1 MKRRSFIKGLASAG
15 ITTVL
20 PTSSLGMVL
29 ASCASATSNEP
40 FDFDKRID
48 RSGTWSIKYGRATNG
63 EIPLWIADMD
73 FETDP
78 FVKAALQA
86 RIDRNVLGYTN
97 IPPEFYDA
105 IAGWQKNY
113 YGYQVEREWI
123 NYVPG
128 VITGMNQAYLTF
140 TQPGDKI
147 IVQPPVYDHFKL
159 YIERLGRVAVDNPM
173 LLEDGH
179 YKMDLEALE
188 QLIDDRTKMLVL
200 CNPSNPCG
208 IHWERETL
216 VQLADIC
223 HRHGV
228 IVVSDEIHADLT
240 LYGVKHVP
248 FCSVSEAA
256 ARVGLIFAGPTKS
269 FNLAGLTGTA
279 YCLIPNQELRERY
292 MATLE
297 NCKMEEASIPTIVAT
312 IAAYR
317 NDMRW
322 LEALKHYIEGNVQRA
337 RDFFAEHQM
346 DMTAFRPGASFLLWI
361 DCRSLEMPQTDLMNR
376 FKDGAKVILSNGA
389 SYGPGG
395 EGFVRMNL
403 GCPTSLLDEA
413 LDRIAREFGK

>member
-1 MKRRSFIKGLASAG
+1 MKRRHFIKGLAAAG
-15 ITTVL
+15 VTSVL
-20 PTSSLGMVL
+20 PTSSLGIAL
-29 ASCASATSNEP
+29 ASCAAATFTET

-48 RSGTWSIKYGRATNG
+48 RDGTWSIRYGRATNG

-73 FETDP
+73 FGTDP
-78 FVKAALQA
+78 FVKAALEA
-86 RIDRNVLGYTN
+86 RIDRDVLGYTN

-105 IAGWQKNY
+105 IAGWQKYY

-147 IVQPPVYDHFKL
+147 IVQPPVYDHFRL

-173 LLEDGH
+173 ILEGEH

-223 HRHGV
+223 DRHGV
-228 IVVSDEIHADLT
+228 IVVSDEIHSDLT
-240 LYGVKHVP
+240 LYGIPHVP

-256 ARVGLIFAGPTKS
+256 TRVGMIFTGPTKS

-279 YCLIPNQELRERY
+279 YCVIPNQELRKRY
-292 MATLE
+292 TNTLE

-317 NDMRW
+317 NDTRW

-337 RDFFAEHQM
+337 LDFFSENQM
-346 DMTAFRPGASFLLWI
+346 GMIAFRPSASFLMWI
-361 DCRSLEMPQTDLMNR
+361 DCRSLGLPQTDLMNR

-403 GCPTSLLDEA
+403 GCPASLLDEA
-413 LDRIAREFGK
+413 LSRIAQEFGK

>member
-1 MKRRSFIKGLASAG
+1 
-15 ITTVL
+15 
-20 PTSSLGMVL
+20 
-29 ASCASATSNEP
+29 
-40 FDFDKRID
+40 
-48 RSGTWSIKYGRATNG
+48 
-63 EIPLWIADMD
+63 MD
-73 FETDP
+73 FGTDP
-78 FVKAALQA
+78 FVKAALEA
-86 RIDRNVLGYTN
+86 RIDRDVLGYTN

-105 IAGWQKNY
+105 IVGWQKNY

-147 IVQPPVYDHFKL
+147 IVQPPVYDHFRL

-173 LLEDGH
+173 ILEGEH
-179 YKMDLEALE
+179 YRMDLEALE
-188 QLIDDRTKMLVL
+188 QLIDDRTKLLVL

-216 VQLADIC
+216 EQLADIC
-223 HRHGV
+223 DRHGI

-240 LYGVKHVP
+240 LYGVHHVP

-256 ARVGLIFAGPTKS
+256 TRVGMIFTGPTKS

-279 YCLIPNQELRERY
+279 YCIIPNQELRERY
-292 MATLE
+292 TETLE

-317 NDMRW
+317 DDTRW
-322 LEALKHYIEGNVQRA
+322 LEALKRYIESNVQRA
-337 RDFFAEHQM
+337 LDFFSENRM
-346 DMTAFRPGASFLLWI
+346 GMTAFRPGASFLLWI
-361 DCRSLEMPQTDLMNR
+361 DCRSLGLPQTDLMNR
-376 FKDGAKVILSNGA
+376 FKDGAKVILSNGG

-403 GCPTSLLDEA
+403 GVPASLLDEA
-413 LDRIAREFGK
+413 LARIAQEFGK

>member
-1 MKRRSFIKGLASAG
+1 
-15 ITTVL
+15 
-20 PTSSLGMVL
+20 
-29 ASCASATSNEP
+29 
-40 FDFDKRID
+40 
-48 RSGTWSIKYGRATNG
+48 
-63 EIPLWIADMD
+63 
-73 FETDP
+73 
-78 FVKAALQA
+78 
-86 RIDRNVLGYTN
+86 
-97 IPPEFYDA
+97 
-105 IAGWQKNY
+105 
-113 YGYQVEREWI
+113 
-123 NYVPG
+123 
-128 VITGMNQAYLTF
+128 
-140 TQPGDKI
+140 
-147 IVQPPVYDHFKL
+147 
-159 YIERLGRVAVDNPM
+159 
-173 LLEDGH
+173 
-179 YKMDLEALE
+179 MDLEALE
-188 QLIDDRTKMLVL
+188 QLIDDHTKMLVL

-297 NCKMEEASIPTIVAT
+297 NCKMEEASITTIVAT

-322 LEALKHYIEGNVQRA
+322 LEALKHYIESNVQRA

-346 DMTAFRPGASFLLWI
+346 GMTAFRPGASFLLWI
-361 DCRSLEMPQTDLMNR
+361 DCRSLGMPQTDLMNR

-413 LDRIAREFGK
+413 LDRIVREFGK

>member
-29 ASCASATSNEP
+29 ASCAYATSNEP

-86 RIDRNVLGYTN
+86 RIDRDVLGYTN

-346 DMTAFRPGASFLLWI
+346 GMTVFRPGASFLLWI
-361 DCRSLEMPQTDLMNR
+361 DCRSLGMPQTDLMNR

-413 LDRIAREFGK
+413 LDRIVREFGK

>member
-1 MKRRSFIKGLASAG
+1 MKRRSFIKGMASAG

-48 RSGTWSIKYGRATNG
+48 RSGTWSIKYGRTTNG

-86 RIDRNVLGYTN
+86 RIDRDVLGYTN
-97 IPPEFYDA
+97 IPPEFYEA

-113 YGYQVEREWI
+113 YGYEVEREWI

-297 NCKMEEASIPTIVAT
+297 NCKMEEASITTIVAT

-322 LEALKHYIEGNVQRA
+322 LEALKHYIESNVQRA

-346 DMTAFRPGASFLLWI
+346 GMTAFRPGASFLLWI
-361 DCRSLEMPQTDLMNR
+361 DCRSLGMPQTDLMNR

-413 LDRIAREFGK
+413 LDRIVREFGK